1 MAEPRVGSDYRLNR
15 KTFLHKGIFVNEGTQ
30 VRVMEITTGPDKIIV
45 QFMDREGFPH
55 TLKGVSPEE
64 LQ

>member
-1 MAEPRVGSDYRLNR
+1 MAEPRVGEDYRLNR
-15 KTFLHKGIFVNEGTQ
+15 KTFLHQGIFVNEGTQ
-30 VRVMEITTGPDKIIV
+30 VRVMEITEGTDKIIV

-55 TLKGVSPEE
+55 TLKGVAPEE